1 MRASSQSSL
10 TLSQSNILAGSS
22 QQKMHEQHSGACTRP
37 FSTDLS
43 QHLLN
48 LYLRVHNDEI
58 VNTLKESAVSVEFVA
73 ERIKELVDESLQ
85 QDPLLSFDHTRST
98 TRLDQH
104 PGLED
109 ELAFCKAQ
117 FRTTFAHAEHLE
129 SALEE
134 ARRQVAALSQE
145 LAAAKQ
151 ANTSLTNQALES
163 LGKYEASQQQARSLE
178 GDSHALKQQC
188 FEAQL
193 LLKRMTVEL
202 ASLRESLAVAEHDK
216 SSLLARYN
224 GYGEQLQR
232 QQQELVE
239 QAKASVQ
246 EKIRHYQA

>member
-1 MRASSQSSL
+1 M
-10 TLSQSNILAGSS
+10 
-22 QQKMHEQHSGACTRP
+22 
-37 FSTDLS
+37 
-43 QHLLN
+43 
-48 LYLRVHNDEI
+48 
-58 VNTLKESAVSVEFVA
+58 
-73 ERIKELVDESLQ
+73 
-85 QDPLLSFDHTRST
+85 
-98 TRLDQH
+98 
-104 PGLED
+104 
-109 ELAFCKAQ
+109 
-117 FRTTFAHAEHLE
+117 E

-202 ASLRESLAVAEHDK
+202 ASLRESLAVAEHEK
-216 SSLLARYN
+216 ASLLARFN

-246 EKIRHYQA
+246 EKIRHY